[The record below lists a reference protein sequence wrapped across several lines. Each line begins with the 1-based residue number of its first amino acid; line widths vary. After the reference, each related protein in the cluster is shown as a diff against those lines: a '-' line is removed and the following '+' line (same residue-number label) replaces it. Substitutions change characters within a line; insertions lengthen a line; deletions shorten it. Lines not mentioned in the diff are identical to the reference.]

1 MINMSLPH
9 TGELHGKI
17 LSKLTERKNAAK
29 RKSSERMLK
38 WEQAEKDAQG
48 VIHLSEIEK
57 KRVKDQ
63 KISYV
68 TVHVPYSY
76 GMMMSAHTYYSSV
89 FLSRDP
95 VFQYQGR
102 HAESEINEQAVE
114 AMIQYQ
120 LTTGGMQYE
129 LFLWLYDAC
138 KYGLGVVGTF
148 WEEEWAYV
156 SEIQEV
162 PQKYLG
168 VPIPGSKKKE
178 RVTRKVNKFKGNKLY
193 NVQPTKFIFD
203 PAVTPAKLQE
213 GEFCGRFYTM
223 SWSKFWQGFKEGVF
237 INGEAGEK
245 YFGYS
250 DPDAVTSVW
259 LDQPEP
265 DALMG
270 TSGRTAKGF
279 GSFLDIFVRL
289 IPKDWNLGESEF
301 PEIWVFTLLHGKLIV
316 RARPL
321 GDLSNKFPFFTLE
334 QEIEGYAL
342 YRPGIMEQL
351 QPYNDI
357 LTWLFNSHFYNVE
370 QSLNNQFVYDPSR
383 VMMQDI
389 LDPQPGKRIRLAPGA
404 YGTDTKTAVSQLS
417 TYDVTT
423 MHLQDFDKVG
433 ALMQRANGIVDGIM
447 GQVAPGGRKTA
458 TEVRTSTQGGVNRLK
473 TVSEF
478 MSAQGFTPLSQHLLS
493 TTQQYYDGEMQLR
506 IVGNAADR
514 QLVQINPETIAGSY
528 DFVAI
533 DGTMP
538 IDRFAQAQLYQELM
552 VGLAGNPAVA
562 NQFDFVKMAS
572 WIAKSFGMK
581 SVDSFRMQ
589 MGDPAAMQAQVQ
601 AGNAIPAAGAPQ

>member
-1 MINMSLPH
+1 MINITLPKS
-9 TGELHGKI
+9 GPLHGK
-17 LSKLTERKNAAK
+17 LLGKLLERKNAAK
-29 RKSSERMLK
+29 CKNSERMLK

-102 HAESEINEQAVE
+102 HGESEINELAVE
-114 AMIQYQ
+114 AMINYQ

-148 WEEEWAYV
+148 WEEDYAYV

-162 PQKYLG
+162 PATYLG
-168 VPIPGSKKKE
+168 IPIPGAKPKKE
-178 RVTRKVNKFKGNKLY
+178 RITRKVTKFKGNKLY
-193 NVQPTKFIFD
+193 NVQPIKFFFD
-203 PAVTPAKLQE
+203 PSVTPAKLQD

-223 SWSKFWQGFKEGVF
+223 SWAKYRQGVLEGVF
-237 INGEAGEK
+237 INGDVAEQ

-250 DPDAVTSVW
+250 DPDAVTSCW
-259 LDQPEP
+259 LELPEP
-265 DALMG
+265 DQIMG
-270 TSGRTAKGF
+270 TGKTAKGF
-279 GSFLDIFVRL
+279 GSCMDIFVRL
-289 IPKDWNLGESEF
+289 IPKDWELGSSEY
-301 PEIWVFTLLHGKLIV
+301 PELWVFTVLHGTLII

-321 GDLSNKFPFFTLE
+321 GDLSNKYPFFTLE

-342 YRPGIMEQL
+342 YRPGVMEQM

-357 LTWLFNSHFYNVE
+357 MTWLFNSHFYNVE

-389 LDPQPGKRIRLAPGA
+389 LDPQPGKRIRLTPGA
-404 YGTDTKTAVSQLS
+404 YGTDTKTAVSQLQA
-417 TYDVTT
+417 YDVTQ

-433 ALMQRANGIVDGIM
+433 ALMQRMNGIVDGVM

-478 MSAQGFTPLSQHLLS
+478 MSAQGFNPLSQHLLS

-506 IVGNAADR
+506 VAGNSADR
-514 QLVQINPETIAGSY
+514 QLVDINPETIAGAY
-528 DFVAI
+528 DFVAV

-552 VGLAGNPAVA
+552 VGLASNPQVA
-562 NQFDFVKMAS
+562 QQFDFVKMAT

-589 MGDPAAMQAQVQ
+589 MGDPAQMQAQVQ
-601 AGNAIPAAGAPQ
+601 QGNAIPASGAPQ